1 MSKTRVV
8 YSEPEDYFP
17 KDIREKFF
25 SELCEDSGR
34 NDELSGNNRPDW
46 KPVSELTVIDKDIS
60 ENASYEPLEVK
71 LNNGVV

>member
-34 NDELSGNNRPDW
+34 NDEL
-46 KPVSELTVIDKDIS
+46 
-60 ENASYEPLEVK
+60 
-71 LNNGVV
+71 